1 MTSFTIQSTVAELL
15 VHQTTKLQEA
25 EQELSL
31 YSASIEEY
39 KIKEA
44 SLEAELRTQV
54 KTFLDVFGN
63 ILVRSIKD
71 KLTELYMNELTFF
84 ERLLFPYIGRNER
97 VTTPSQL
104 YWVLDIYAS
113 YDLAYVQSL
122 SIGNLLTLT
131 KSDLISATKDLIKAC
146 EFVGMRY
153 YTSQLEMLVQHKDD
167 YNIQETL
174 NKNKELKE
182 QICSLNNVIK
192 ILNNLP
198 LTQTVTYQVTCD
210 GSCNIK

>member
-15 VHQTTKLQEA
+15 DHQTIKLQEA
-25 EQELSL
+25 EYELSL
-31 YSASIEEY
+31 CSASIEEY

-44 SLEAELRTQV
+44 SLEAELRTQI
-54 KTFLDVFGN
+54 KTFLNVFGN
-63 ILVRSIKD
+63 VLVRSIKD

-146 EFVGMRY
+146 EFVGMKY
-153 YTSQLEMLVQHKDD
+153 YTSQLETIVQHKND
-167 YNIQETL
+167 YSIQETL

-182 QICSLNNVIK
+182 SICSLNDVIK
-192 ILNNLP
+192 VLNNLP
-198 LTQTVTYQVTCD
+198 LTQTVTYQVTYD
-210 GSCNIK
+210 GSCSIK

>member
-1 MTSFTIQSTVAELL
+1 MTSFTIQSVVAELL
-15 VHQTTKLQEA
+15 AHQTIKLQEA
-25 EQELSL
+25 EHELSL
-31 YSASIEEY
+31 CSASIEEY
-39 KIKEA
+39 KIKES

-146 EFVGMRY
+146 EFVGMKY
-153 YTSQLEMLVQHKDD
+153 YTSQLEAIVQHKND
-167 YNIQETL
+167 YSIQETL

-182 QICSLNNVIK
+182 SICSLNDVIK
-192 ILNNLP
+192 VLNNLP
-198 LTQTVTYQVTCD
+198 LTQTVTYQVTYD
-210 GSCNIK
+210 GSCSIK

>member
-15 VHQTTKLQEA
+15 AHQTTKLQEA

-31 YSASIEEY
+31 CSASIEEY
-39 KIKEA
+39 KAKET

-54 KTFLDVFGN
+54 KTFLNVFGN
-63 ILVRSIKD
+63 VLVRSIKD

-84 ERLLFPYIGRNER
+84 ERLLFPYIGRNKR
-97 VTTPSQL
+97 VTTPSKL
-104 YWVLDIYAS
+104 YFVLDAYGS
-113 YDLAYVQSL
+113 YDLDYVQALSVDSL
-122 SIGNLLTLT
+122 LILT
-131 KSDLISATKDLIKAC
+131 KSNLVDATKDLIRAC
-146 EFVGMRY
+146 EFVGMKY
-153 YTSQLEMLVQHKDD
+153 YTSQLEMLVQHEND

-182 QICSLNNVIK
+182 QVCSLNNTIK

-198 LTQTVTYQVTCD
+198 LTQTVTYQVTYD
-210 GSCNIK
+210 GSCSIK